1 MLRTIYSLTG
11 VLFDLAMP
19 GTKVYMGRVSY
30 SCRLVELES
39 RVPAVKVK
47 QTETHSGNREKACSL
62 DTTSGLAK
70 NRQNFCHLR
79 RVHWQ
84 ASDKNWQKWI
94 FRNAGLCPR
103 GEAFRWP
110 DKNVDVHSHV
120 VVQSRT
126 LTYVDWVDWVDWEQ
140 GSNSLALS
148 APARDNARWSSE
160 PGRADLRQRQ
170 QKKQQHIFTTWGWG
184 GVLGS
189 SFNITRLWGGSS
201 STRNHINLW
210 VLIFFFVS
218 GCNYIFSLLVK
229 KLVVNTTSLRNT

>member
-70 NRQNFCHLR
+70 SRQNFCHLR

-110 DKNVDVHSHV
+110 V
-120 VVQSRT
+120 SRSDNRFEKFEKSYCIPIKYNKS
-126 LTYVDWVDWVDWEQ
+126 LSPSRR
-140 GSNSLALS
+140 GSMESWNQYN
-148 APARDNARWSSE
+148 RYTNRYTTTDDTR
-160 PGRADLRQRQ
+160 
-170 QKKQQHIFTTWGWG
+170 KK
-184 GVLGS
+184 
-189 SFNITRLWGGSS
+189 
-201 STRNHINLW
+201 
-210 VLIFFFVS
+210 
-218 GCNYIFSLLVK
+218 
-229 KLVVNTTSLRNT
+229 